1 MRIRNVSRPTEDG
14 MNPEL
19 PHDIEIGYSRSRCL
33 PLIGVGVLMTLLS
46 ASIAFSWFPYRSIG
60 SHYPVIG
67 DLGIA
72 LFGLAT
78 AKLIWAM
85 CAAKG
90 PVLFV
95 SRYGIR
101 DLRVADEFILWDC
114 IAQVSACEVRKQRFV
129 VLTITPALEKRLFA
143 SSTGQA
149 LLRANRAFGLDGIAI
164 SVGGLAT
171 DFDELLST
179 CAAYHAAAVYP
190 TRSQPKADAGA
201 APRLVAGFA

>member
-1 MRIRNVSRPTEDG
+1 
-14 MNPEL
+14 MNPVL
-19 PHDIEIGYSRSRCL
+19 PNDIEIGYSRSRGL
-33 PLIGVGVLMTLLS
+33 PLIGMGVLMTLLS
-46 ASIAFSWFPYRSIG
+46 ASIAFDWLPYRSAG
-60 SHYPVIG
+60 SYQQVIG
-67 DLGIA
+67 DIGIA

-95 SRYGIR
+95 SRFGFR
-101 DLRVADEFILWDC
+101 DLRVADEFILWDS
-114 IAQVSACEVRKQRFV
+114 IAQVSACEIRKQRFV

-143 SSTGQA
+143 TSTGQA

-164 SVGGLAT
+164 SPGGLAT
-171 DFDELLST
+171 DFEALVST
-179 CAAYHAAAVYP
+179 CTAYHAAAVYP
-190 TRSQPKADAGA
+190 TPSQPKADAGT